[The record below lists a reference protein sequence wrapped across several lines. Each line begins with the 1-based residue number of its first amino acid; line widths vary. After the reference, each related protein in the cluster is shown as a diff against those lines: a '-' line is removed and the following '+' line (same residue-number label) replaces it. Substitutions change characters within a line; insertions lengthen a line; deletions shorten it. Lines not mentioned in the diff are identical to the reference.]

1 MEELSIKIK
10 IADREYPMK
19 VKRKD
24 EERIRVAGKL
34 INEKIKNYREQFG
47 IDDKQDLLAMV
58 AFDCLVDKMA
68 DEESMQVIDQTVV
81 EKVTTL
87 ISWSLKLSSFFKLL
101 PSVAVRPVR
110 VC

>member
-24 EERIRVAGKL
+24 EERIRAAGKL

-58 AFDCLVDKMA
+58 AFDCLVDKKA

-81 EKVTTL
+81 EKVNHL
-87 ISWSLKLSSFFKLL
+87 NQLVSQAL
-101 PSVAVRPVR
+101 
-110 VC
+110 